1 VSVITPVQDEAR
13 IARAELIACLHRVAA
28 HDRDALAELYRRT
41 AAKLF
46 ALCLRILG
54 DRAEAEDVLQEVY
67 VTVWNKAASFDAARG
82 VSPITWLAAVTRNRA
97 LDRLRRRGRHFAGLD
112 EAAEVADLAPLAD
125 AAMEGSETTRRLAAC
140 LEGLDA
146 RAATAIRAAFFGG
159 QTYERLAA
167 EAAMPLG
174 SMKSLIRRALIRLKA
189 CLET

>member
-112 EAAEVADLAPLAD
+112 EAAEGRQRDHAPARGLP
-125 AAMEGSETTRRLAAC
+125 GGPGRTRRH
-140 LEGLDA
+140 
-146 RAATAIRAAFFGG
+146 R
-159 QTYERLAA
+159 Y
-167 EAAMPLG
+167 P
-174 SMKSLIRRALIRLKA
+174 RRVLRRPDL
-189 CLET
+189 